1 MAFPWSKRHL
11 FQLVL
16 TAVEAI
22 QRGVAV
28 RSATLP
34 SDSLLVYYAL
44 FKTKQREN
52 KVSTS
57 FTKYYN

>member
-1 MAFPWSKRHL
+1 MGWLLMSFPWSKRHL
-11 FQLVL
+11 FQQVL

-22 QRGVAV
+22 QRGEY
-28 RSATLP
+28 
-34 SDSLLVYYAL
+34 LL
-44 FKTKQREN
+44 QRKN